1 MRRSR
6 FVLLALVAAL
16 TGLLTAAPVNAAATP
31 TAGGYEDWSCRPSA
45 AHPNPV
51 VLVHGTGDNKD
62 YTWRMLGP
70 LLAKHGYCAFA
81 LTYGVLP
88 TAPVVSNVIGG
99 LTPIEDSAV
108 EVRSF
113 VDKVVATTGVSKV
126 DIVGY
131 SQGTVVPAYYAKFLG
146 GRDHI
151 HAYVGLAPVW
161 QGTDPLGIGDLF
173 ALLRWLGLG
182 QLPAIGDCG
191 ACPQLL
197 TGSAFLAKLNKG
209 GAFLPG
215 ITYTNI
221 TTRFDLNI
229 VPYTNGFGT
238 GPNVR
243 NIVLQD
249 GCRKDRVNHMG
260 IVVDPNAAGHVLNA
274 LDPAHAKPVPC
285 TPTGPLGPRR

>member
-6 FVLLALVAAL
+6 FALLAVVAAL
-16 TGLLTAAPVNAAATP
+16 TGLVPATAVATTP
-31 TAGGYEDWSCRPSA
+31 AGGYGDWSCRPSA

-62 YTWRMLGP
+62 YTWRTLGP
-70 LLAKHGYCAFA
+70 LLAKRGYCAFA

-88 TAPVVSNVIGG
+88 AAPVVSDVVGG
-99 LTPIEDSAV
+99 LTPIEDSAA

-113 VDKVVATTGVSKV
+113 VDEVVTATGVSKV

-131 SQGTVVPAYYAKFLG
+131 SQGTLVPAYYAKFLG
-146 GRDHI
+146 GRERI

-161 QGTDPLGIGDLF
+161 QGTDPLGIGDVF
-173 ALLRWLGLG
+173 ALVRWLGLG
-182 QLPAIGDCG
+182 QIPAIGDCG
-191 ACPQLL
+191 ACPQVL
-197 TGSAFLAKLNKG
+197 TGSAFLAKLNEG
-209 GAFLPG
+209 GTFLPG
-215 ITYTNI
+215 IAYTNI
-221 TTRFDLNI
+221 ATRYDLNI
-229 VPYTNGFGT
+229 VPYTNGLGT

-249 GCRKDRVNHMG
+249 GCREDRVNHMG

-285 TPTGPLGPRR
+285 TPMSPLGPRR